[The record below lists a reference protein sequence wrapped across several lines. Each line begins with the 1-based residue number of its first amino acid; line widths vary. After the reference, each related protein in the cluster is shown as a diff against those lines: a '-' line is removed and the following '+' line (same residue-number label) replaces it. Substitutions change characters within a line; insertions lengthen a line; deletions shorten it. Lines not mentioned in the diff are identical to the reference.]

1 MEKRFL
7 TAVLVTTFLLNGCV
21 TDNGNYSSFKDVT
34 GVTISDINEFKI
46 SENVTTSSAW
56 QYQYDD
62 YTFLN
67 TKYVKVNFNIKNE
80 LLDKPLS
87 DGEGAICL
95 HFMTDVLG
103 MRTKSWT
110 ELKAQAIMEAR
121 QLCTT
126 SRRLRKRST
135 CSTGTT
141 GSSRKPRGKPG

>member
-7 TAVLVTTFLLNGCV
+7 TAILVTTFLLNGCV
-21 TDNGNYSSFKDVT
+21 TDNENYSSFEDVT

-67 TKYVKVNFNIKNE
+67 TKYVKVSFNIKNE

-87 DGEGAICL
+87 DGGGAMCL
-95 HFMTDVLG
+95 HFMTDVLLE
-103 MRTKSWT
+103 TYLFNIILSICISVKKT
-110 ELKAQAIMEAR
+110 IIYIMV
-121 QLCTT
+121 
-126 SRRLRKRST
+126 RRWKILRKPIVLLAKYPT
-135 CSTGTT
+135 NT
-141 GSSRKPRGKPG
+141 

>member
-7 TAVLVTTFLLNGCV
+7 TAILVTTFLLNGCV

-46 SENVTTSSAW
+46 SENITTSSAW

-80 LLDKPLS
+80 LLDKP
-87 DGEGAICL
+87 
-95 HFMTDVLG
+95 
-103 MRTKSWT
+103 
-110 ELKAQAIMEAR
+110 
-121 QLCTT
+121 
-126 SRRLRKRST
+126 
-135 CSTGTT
+135 
-141 GSSRKPRGKPG
+141 